1 MDINS
6 SLNLNNI
13 KASWRSDLMKMKE
26 NKPKK
31 ENNIENSL
39 SRNLSLIVQ
48 SDKENF
54 ESSILTLSKQNASK
68 RKNEKKQKSFLKSF

>member
-1 MDINS
+1 
-6 SLNLNNI
+6 
-13 KASWRSDLMKMKE
+13 MKMKE